1 MEKCGIVA
9 VGHVLEN
16 KTPDAYLQAMR
27 HFCTVMFCNMDEK
40 LIHKSSGYWRF
51 DQFFSSI
58 EVSVESFGKF
68 VAGILRRPDAD
79 LAQLQLRIER
89 IAWDFVK
96 CDFDGFSGGGGLDG
110 ASRFRLFCLFNR
122 FCRRDSIPLRL
133 HRRAAVFLCKELGL
147 PATLDPEPSF
157 RGLLKHVAAF
167 SKSVSCVH
175 RGNNGALT
183 KAVKRLYDEFVRDV
197 IKEGKVQFRVKDDT
211 FGSIVNGSRTKT
223 LAVTSRHLII
233 YEDTDVYEDDANTG
247 KVLHMIPL
255 IAVGVRPS
263 NGLFGRSKMYLELVS
278 KNRAYPS
285 IEMAFA
291 ANKDSFDLFSW
302 NQAIQEAVHRTRTN
316 ATGLTKA
323 YSKLGIGES
332 PPASRVLKQRHS
344 SASINAS
351 TTEAGVQA
359 TFDESGEQQPRER
372 FYSLG
377 NILAITKPKNSPPS
391 PRKTRTEDGG
401 GVSPLLRRTL
411 LRVPGNDLS
420 LVVKQRND
428 TVVANGKIG
437 DSNLSPS
444 SRHP

>member
-1 MEKCGIVA
+1 MEKCGMVA

-16 KTPDAYLQAMR
+16 KSPDAYLQAMR
-27 HFCTVMFCNMDEK
+27 HFCTIMFCNMDEK
-40 LIHKSSGYWRF
+40 LIYKSSGYWRF
-51 DQFFSSI
+51 DQFFSSV

-79 LAQLQLRIER
+79 LAQLQLQIER

-96 CDFDGFSGGGGLDG
+96 CDFDGFSGGGLDG

-147 PATLDPEPSF
+147 PTTLDPEPSF
-157 RGLLKHVAAF
+157 RGLLKHAAVF
-167 SKSVSCVH
+167 SNSVH

-183 KAVKRLYDEFVRDV
+183 KAVKRMYDEFVRDV

-223 LAVTSRHLII
+223 HAVTSRHLII
-233 YEDTDVYEDDANTG
+233 YEDTDVYEDDACTG
-247 KVLHMIPL
+247 KVIHMIPL

-377 NILAITKPKNSPPS
+377 NILAITKPKNSPPP
-391 PRKTRTEDGG
+391 PRKTRPEDGG

-411 LRVPGNDLS
+411 LRVPGNDGS

-437 DSNLSPS
+437 DSNTSPS
-444 SRHP
+444 SRRP